1 MARPHGRRWR
11 APLAGAVGLAVALG
25 LAACGGAARP
35 ASHPSDVV
43 DQGYQSG
50 DGSTMTWPVGQ
61 RKGPVT
67 LTGTDYSG
75 ARQDVGAWRGDVVL
89 LNTWYAGCPPCR
101 AEAPTLVALANE
113 DASKGLRVLG
123 INGTDAAGA
132 ADAFVRQFA
141 VPYPT
146 VQDTDGSAIAALQGV
161 VPVNAVPT
169 TVLLDR
175 QGKVAA
181 RILGLADPSTLRTLV
196 DALLAEPG
204 PGAGSAAGSGTSTAA
219 PAATATTPAA
229 LATTTGTA
237 G

>member
-1 MARPHGRRWR
+1 MARLHGHRWR
-11 APLAGAVGLAVALG
+11 APLAAAVGLAVVLG
-25 LAACGGAARP
+25 TAACGGAARP

-43 DQGYQSG
+43 DQGYRSG
-50 DGSTMTWPVGQ
+50 DGSTTTWPVGQ

-67 LTGTDYSG
+67 LSGTDYSG
-75 ARQDVGAWRGDVVL
+75 ATQDVSAWRGDVVL
-89 LNTWYAGCPPCR
+89 LNTWYAACPPCR

-113 DASKGLRVLG
+113 DAAKGLKVLG

-132 ADAFVRQFA
+132 ADAFVRQFS

-146 VQDTDGSAIAALQGV
+146 IQDTGGSAIAALQGV

-196 DALLAEPG
+196 DSLLAEPG
-204 PGAGSAAGSGTSTAA
+204 GTAPAPSASGSTGTTGAAG
-219 PAATATTPAA
+219 
-229 LATTTGTA
+229 
-237 G
+237 

>member
-1 MARPHGRRWR
+1 MGT
-11 APLAGAVGLAVALG
+11 
-25 LAACGGAARP
+25 AACGGAARP
-35 ASHPSDVV
+35 AGHPSDVV
-43 DQGYQSG
+43 DQGYRSG
-50 DGSTMTWPVGQ
+50 DGSTTTWPVGQ

-67 LTGTDYSG
+67 LSGTDYSG
-75 ARQDVGAWRGDVVL
+75 ATQDVSAWRGDVVL
-89 LNTWYAGCPPCR
+89 LNTWYAACPPCR

-113 DASKGLRVLG
+113 DAAKGLKVLG

-146 VQDTDGSAIAALQGV
+146 IQDTGGSAIAALQGV

-196 DALLAEPG
+196 DSLLAEPG
-204 PGAGSAAGSGTSTAA
+204 GSAATSGATSGPSAST
-219 PAATATTPAA
+219 
-229 LATTTGTA
+229 TA
-237 G
+237 GAAG

>member
-11 APLAGAVGLAVALG
+11 APLAAALGLAVVLG
-25 LAACGGAARP
+25 TAACGGAARP

-43 DQGYQSG
+43 DQGYRSG
-50 DGSTMTWPVGQ
+50 DGSTTTWPVGQ

-67 LTGTDYSG
+67 LSGTDYSG
-75 ARQDVGAWRGDVVL
+75 ATQDVSAWRGDVVL
-89 LNTWYAGCPPCR
+89 LNTWYAACPPCR

-113 DASKGLRVLG
+113 DAAKGLKVLG

-146 VQDTDGSAIAALQGV
+146 IQDTGGSAIAALQGV

-196 DALLAEPG
+196 DSLLAEPG
-204 PGAGSAAGSGTSTAA
+204 GSAATPGATSGPS
-219 PAATATTPAA
+219 AAT
-229 LATTTGTA
+229 TA
-237 G
+237 GAAG

>member
-1 MARPHGRRWR
+1 M
-11 APLAGAVGLAVALG
+11 LAAVVGLVVLVG
-25 LAACGGAARP
+25 TAACGGQQQP
-35 ASHPSDVV
+35 ASRPSDVV

-50 DGSTMTWPVGQ
+50 DGSTTTWPVDQ
-61 RKGPVT
+61 RKGPVR
-67 LTGTDYSG
+67 LAGTDFTG
-75 ARQDVGAWRGDVVL
+75 AAQDVAAWRGDVVL

-113 DASKGLRVLG
+113 DAAKGLRVLG

-146 VQDTDGSAIAALQGV
+146 LQDTDGTAVAALQGV

-175 QGKVAA
+175 QGRVAA
-181 RILGLADPSTLRTLV
+181 RILGMADPSTLRTLV

-204 PGAGSAAGSGTSTAA
+204 GSTGQTASSA
-219 PAATATTPAA
+219 PAATSGAATSGAATTAGAA
-229 LATTTGTA
+229 AAA
-237 G
+237 GAAG

>member
-1 MARPHGRRWR
+1 MRARPL
-11 APLAGAVGLAVALG
+11 LAAAVGLVVLVG
-25 LAACGGAARP
+25 TAACGGQQQPTTR
-35 ASHPSDVV
+35 PSDVV

-50 DGSTMTWPVGQ
+50 DGSTTTWPVGQ
-61 RKGPVT
+61 RKGPVQ
-67 LTGTDYSG
+67 LSGTDFSG
-75 ARQDVGAWRGDVVL
+75 AAQDVAAWRGDVVL

-113 DASKGLRVLG
+113 DAAKGLRVLG

-146 VQDTDGSAIAALQGV
+146 LQDTDGSAVAALQGV

-175 QGKVAA
+175 QGRVAA

-204 PGAGSAAGSGTSTAA
+204 GSAGSTASSAPVATSGA
-219 PAATATTPAA
+219 AATAGTTA
-229 LATTTGTA
+229 TA
-237 G
+237 GAAG